1 MAKKSTGY
9 FDNRGN
15 FHETA
20 QSATVSDIAALMG
33 HVGEDN
39 NESLAPGIARF
50 ILERRAEIER
60 IYSEHD
66 ELIAEDLAA
75 SGGERIAQRKN
86 VTAIKPRAAVA
97 QDARS

>member
-1 MAKKSTGY
+1 MAKKSTGF

-20 QSATVSDIAALMG
+20 QGATVSDIAALMG
-33 HVGEDN
+33 HESGSH

-66 ELIAEDLAA
+66 ELIADDLAA
-75 SGGERIAQRKN
+75 SGGKRIKKREN
-86 VTAIKPRAAVA
+86 VTALKPQAAM
-97 QDARS
+97 AR